1 VSSKPIVF
9 LAAAVAVVVG
19 LWFLFKP
26 PRAELTVPGT
36 APVGDA
42 HASSAMGSPGNASQ
56 APAAG
61 GPAGTEVFELVI
73 KSARPVGGPIL
84 LQVHEGQQVT
94 LNIRSDSDDEL
105 HLHGYDLHAHITPR
119 QIASLQFN
127 ANRTGHF
134 GLELHKART
143 ELGALEVYPR

>member
-1 VSSKPIVF
+1 MSSKPIVF
-9 LAAAVAVVVG
+9 FAAAIAVVVG

-26 PRAELTVPGT
+26 PRAELPVPET
-36 APVGDA
+36 AKLGDA
-42 HASSAMGSPGNASQ
+42 HASLAMGSAGNASEP
-56 APAAG
+56 PAAG
-61 GPAGTEVFELVI
+61 GPSGTEVFELII
-73 KSARPVGGPIL
+73 KSAKPVGGPIL

-119 QIASLQFN
+119 QTASLQFN